1 MMVNN
6 MQQMSMGGGAQ
17 LGGSNMAT
25 PHIQR
30 QLDQAA
36 VSRQSASPHHH
47 ARMMRSTTATSKD
60 GEGLAGA
67 NGREPSRDPPN
78 GTTVERQWTT
88 LDVGGMAIR
97 NISKELFRYTFL
109 TTLYLNHN
117 QITVIPPQ
125 IANLKNLVRLD
136 ASGNRLMSVP
146 PELGLLSLLKELL
159 LFDNQLTTL
168 PPELGFLYQ
177 LDNLGLEGNPIQE
190 PLLSLLQKDG
200 TTGVISY
207 LRDSCPGGFK
217 TNDISLQGLIS
228 HYFVDLVPPNPP
240 DREWIYLENDIP
252 SQEAG
257 ELSTDM
263 KQQTLSF

>member
-1 MMVNN
+1 
-6 MQQMSMGGGAQ
+6 
-17 LGGSNMAT
+17 
-25 PHIQR
+25 
-30 QLDQAA
+30 
-36 VSRQSASPHHH
+36 
-47 ARMMRSTTATSKD
+47 
-60 GEGLAGA
+60 
-67 NGREPSRDPPN
+67 
-78 GTTVERQWTT
+78 
-88 LDVGGMAIR
+88 MAIR

-177 LDNLGLEGNPIQE
+177 LENLGLEGNPIQD

-207 LRDSCPGGFK
+207 LRDSCPGGFIL
-217 TNDISLQGLIS
+217 TEFCFEGDFSLSVQFSPAESAGS
-228 HYFVDLVPPNPP
+228 RMDL
-240 DREWIYLENDIP
+240 L
-252 SQEAG
+252 G
-257 ELSTDM
+257 E
-263 KQQTLSF
+263 